1 MGAEVCVAAIGDCV
15 FRGVAPAAPLF
26 ILLEV
31 ETMKR
36 VISFILATVL
46 LLGLCACGN
55 SKETT
60 AEPTAEPTEE
70 GITKDTIIGKTFTS
84 GRLGVTAEEDPEL
97 CITFEKDGIVDCNR
111 NIDLFWNISDD
122 RVLLSR
128 AVYNSSSYL
137 YCDGYLVAE
146 NSSIA
151 SNGMIPEGDTF
162 KATIT
167 VLNPYREGK
176 IVLFFKDDGTYTARD
191 GGDIEESERYVREGN
206 IIKLYFTD
214 TYGEEIVMYLYYAGE
229 DTIYNTV
236 LFPEE

>member
-1 MGAEVCVAAIGDCV
+1 
-15 FRGVAPAAPLF
+15 
-26 ILLEV
+26 
-31 ETMKR
+31 MKR
-36 VISFILATVL
+36 IISILVAIVMIMCCCSCKSENKAQ
-46 LLGLCACGN
+46 G
-55 SKETT
+55 ED
-60 AEPTAEPTEE
+60 

-111 NIDLFWNISDD
+111 NIDLHWNISDN
-122 RVLLSR
+122 RVLFSR

-176 IVLFFKDDGTYTARD
+176 LVLFFEDDGTYTARD
-191 GGDIEESERYVREGN
+191 GGDIEENVSRYGN
-206 IIKLYFTD
+206 
-214 TYGEEIVMYLYYAGE
+214 YARLGLLSIE
-229 DTIYNTV
+229 LKKNNG
-236 LFPEE
+236 